1 MVSRFER
8 AVLIEATRL
17 RELFASHDQSYL
29 LLEVK
34 VSGPVDHDSLKVT
47 FRVGSDTWGES
58 SVEADTVEA
67 AAAEYFRRK
76 GWKQNHDALKLE
88 YLDSHKEY

>member
-17 RELFASHDQSYL
+17 REMFAQRDQSYL
-29 LLEVK
+29 YFDVK

-47 FRVGSDTWGES
+47 FRIGSSDWSDG
-58 SVEADTVEA
+58 SVEADSVDEA
-67 AAAEYFRRK
+67 AAEWFRRK
-76 GWKQNHDALKLE
+76 GWKENHDALKLT
-88 YLDSHKEY
+88 YLDSHKED

>member
-29 LLEVK
+29 YFDVK
-34 VSGPVDHDSLKVT
+34 VSGPVDHDILKIT
-47 FRVGSDTWGES
+47 FRIGSSDWSDG
-58 SVEADTVEA
+58 SVEADSVDA
-67 AAAEYFRRK
+67 AAAEWFRRK
-76 GWKQNHDALKLE
+76 GWKANHDALKLE
-88 YLDSHKEY
+88 YLDSHKEE